1 MPSLITEVMRL
12 KMPSSTNL
20 STKWRSTMHTRTTM
34 IITTKSME
42 VSTSPNRER
51 NILSLKQKC
60 AEISSNLVSV
70 TIQTVLLPTP
80 KKNSEKFPNL
90 NLNI

>member
-1 MPSLITEVMRL
+1 MASLITEVMRL
-12 KMPSSTNL
+12 KMPNSTNL
-20 STKWRSTMHTRTTM
+20 STKWRSTMLTRTTT

-51 NILSLKQKC
+51 NILSIKLKC
-60 AEISSNLVSV
+60 AEISSNLESV